1 MDYADLT
8 RNRQDWQ
15 NDEYLYQG
23 IIDLWLE
30 VLHSFLRQSAM
41 ISVSLISIVDD
52 DESVRESL
60 EGLLKS
66 VGFRVEAFALATDF
80 LNSQAL
86 QATDCLILDV
96 RMPGM
101 SGPEL
106 QRQLIASQHSIPIVF
121 ITAHGDDAV
130 RARVLGDGAVDCLLK
145 PFNEDALLNAVNAAL
160 ERVWSEIRQ
169 CFREG
174 AKNDAL
180 NHASPQEAIEHHA
193 IYLC

>member
-1 MDYADLT
+1 
-8 RNRQDWQ
+8 
-15 NDEYLYQG
+15 
-23 IIDLWLE
+23 
-30 VLHSFLRQSAM
+30 M

-66 VGFRVEAFALATDF
+66 VGFRVEAFALAADF

-86 QATDCLILDV
+86 HATDCLILDV

-106 QRQLIASQHSIPIVF
+106 QRELIASHHSIPIVF
-121 ITAHGDDAV
+121 ITAHGDEAV
-130 RARVLGDGAVDCLLK
+130 RARVLAGGAVDCLLK

-160 ERVWSEIRQ
+160 GESSAESDSVIEKERTTM
-169 CFREG
+169 
-174 AKNDAL
+174 
-180 NHASPQEAIEHHA
+180 P
-193 IYLC
+193 

>member
-1 MDYADLT
+1 
-8 RNRQDWQ
+8 
-15 NDEYLYQG
+15 
-23 IIDLWLE
+23 
-30 VLHSFLRQSAM
+30 M

-66 VGFRVEAFALATDF
+66 VGFRVEAFALAGDF
-80 LNSQAL
+80 LNSSAL
-86 QATDCLILDV
+86 HATDCLILDV

-106 QRQLIASQHSIPIVF
+106 QRKLITSEHSVPIIF
-121 ITAHGDDAV
+121 ITAHGDEAV

-160 ERVWSEIRQ
+160 GRAGAESDSVSEKEWKTMR
-169 CFREG
+169 
-174 AKNDAL
+174 
-180 NHASPQEAIEHHA
+180 
-193 IYLC
+193 